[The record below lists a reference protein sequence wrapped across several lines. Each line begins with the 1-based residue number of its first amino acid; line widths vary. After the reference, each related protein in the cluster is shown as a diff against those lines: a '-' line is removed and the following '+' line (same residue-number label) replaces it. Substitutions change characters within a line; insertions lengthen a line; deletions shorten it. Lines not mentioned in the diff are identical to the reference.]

1 MGCAV
6 VPTGVR
12 TAQSAPD
19 AAAGGQQPESGATL
33 KVLRWPYYLDDGVVK
48 AFEKQY
54 NTTVQITEFSDMDK
68 GLAKINASNVDFDI
82 MFGMNVWAVGRS
94 IAAGLLRPYNHDY
107 LSNFT
112 NNVWDLFQSP
122 FY

>member
-1 MGCAV
+1 M
-6 VPTGVR
+6 
-12 TAQSAPD
+12 
-19 AAAGGQQPESGATL
+19 
-33 KVLRWPYYLDDGVVK
+33 K

-54 NTTVQITEFSDMDK
+54 HTTVEITEFSDMDK
-68 GLAKINASNVDFDI
+68 GLAKINSGNGDFDI

-107 LSNFT
+107 LTNFT

-122 FY
+122 FYDQGANYTVPYSVWSTGIFWRNDKVSIDPGSMANP